1 MKEKHKRTIAKTISW
16 RIFATIITVILVFIF
31 TGRWD
36 ISLGIGGVE
45 VITKL
50 IFYYFHERIWNYI
63 IWGKENI

>member
-16 RIFATIITVILVFIF
+16 RIFASIITVLLVFIF
-31 TGRWD
+31 TGNWG

-50 IFYYFHERIWNYI
+50 IIYYCHERIWNYI
-63 IWGKENI
+63 NWGKQNI